1 MTENTVVK
9 RGLDAE
15 DYIQLIKVFTLS
27 LEEHREVMNSL
38 NVFPVPDADTGT
50 NMYISVK
57 GIVDNLDRADPYQ
70 DLNLLSKDV
79 ADFALLSAQGN
90 SGLLIAQLFR
100 GIHKGVSSSNIL
112 GLSELAGSLQ
122 QSYEYAFNSIHEPQE
137 GTMITVMRECAKIAS
152 KYSDTNSTNFKKVLE
167 AISSRAKTAV
177 EETKSQM
184 DLLRQ
189 ADVIDSGAYGF
200 SVMLEAAYNCVESD
214 ENGNVN
220 LRVDGTNSFIPEIPN
235 YYSPKEDFFQSSSHD
250 EDWGYCVV
258 FAITGD
264 DLDVEKIKDNLSDK
278 GRSLVVTGS
287 EKVCKIHIHSE
298 DPDEVIN
305 FSKNFGNISNENI
318 TNMDEQYKEMK
329 ENISSQVSSEISL
342 IVSAEGEGIISF
354 LEDNTFGSIKVLS
367 NSDLDNI
374 SNEDFGSIIDDLSS
388 KEIICIPNSESSFE
402 KFKNFSESVEKI
414 NLVNSFNDAQL
425 ISAIFSFSPEQD
437 LDNNLSIIRSSVDDC
452 KSFEV
457 TKGDFDD
464 KESFVKRLK
473 DDNLTGDFVSII
485 YHESSPQEHIEF
497 IQGILSEE
505 FGVND
510 TELISH
516 SSKLYYFTLLVE

>member
-57 GIVDNLDRADPYQ
+57 GIVDNLDKADPYQ

-152 KYSDTNSTNFKKVLE
+152 KYSNTNSTNFKKVLE

-200 SVMLEAAYNCVESD
+200 SVML
-214 ENGNVN
+214 
-220 LRVDGTNSFIPEIPN
+220 
-235 YYSPKEDFFQSSSHD
+235 
-250 EDWGYCVV
+250 
-258 FAITGD
+258 
-264 DLDVEKIKDNLSDK
+264 
-278 GRSLVVTGS
+278 
-287 EKVCKIHIHSE
+287 
-298 DPDEVIN
+298 
-305 FSKNFGNISNENI
+305 
-318 TNMDEQYKEMK
+318 
-329 ENISSQVSSEISL
+329 
-342 IVSAEGEGIISF
+342 
-354 LEDNTFGSIKVLS
+354 
-367 NSDLDNI
+367 
-374 SNEDFGSIIDDLSS
+374 
-388 KEIICIPNSESSFE
+388 
-402 KFKNFSESVEKI
+402 
-414 NLVNSFNDAQL
+414 
-425 ISAIFSFSPEQD
+425 
-437 LDNNLSIIRSSVDDC
+437 
-452 KSFEV
+452 
-457 TKGDFDD
+457 
-464 KESFVKRLK
+464 
-473 DDNLTGDFVSII
+473 
-485 YHESSPQEHIEF
+485 
-497 IQGILSEE
+497 
-505 FGVND
+505 
-510 TELISH
+510 
-516 SSKLYYFTLLVE
+516 